1 MKREDWLFL
10 KGWDLWVKSIDT
22 GLKYHNRLDKVIP
35 FFVELFVEAQRP
47 SDISHTALQSSSPSH
62 PASSAAAAEVL
73 QVYKK
78 SGRSGGDLAGFDPER
93 AIIKAMCNVVL
104 KSLE

>member
-1 MKREDWLFL
+1 M
-10 KGWDLWVKSIDT
+10 
-22 GLKYHNRLDKVIP
+22 
-35 FFVELFVEAQRP
+35 
-47 SDISHTALQSSSPSH
+47 QSSSPSH
-62 PASSAAAAEVL
+62 PASSAAAAAEVL
-73 QVYKK
+73 QVYKTGTESVIVRSVYKK